1 MDNRREEL
9 EKAKV
14 KIQEAARQGAEQA
27 GQFAETK
34 KKEWNGL
41 EQSKKKQIIKRAV
54 MIGILCFL
62 IFTIGLKGI
71 ASIAS
76 VCSGV
81 WFIYCVI
88 KKKSKKIPAILTAV
102 LLVACAILPES
113 SHAPSAVTEEY
124 AVSYLTKKLDQMG
137 WTMSGHDDHIYML
150 HDKTSGLPVV
160 DAVYR
165 FEVGVN
171 GQVTGVG
178 VLMIGNL
185 ETVIKKGNGLALVF
199 AAMQMYD
206 SSISEEKGVEI
217 IAETLSNGEYKYKG
231 ITYYYLPSSL
241 QESMFLIKP

>member
-41 EQSKKKQIIKRAV
+41 EQPKKKQIIKRAV

-124 AVSYLTKKLDQMG
+124 AVSYLNQKLDKMG
-137 WTMSGHDDHIYML
+137 WTMSSGNDHTYAVFDRTLGI
-150 HDKTSGLPVV
+150 PVV
-160 DAVYR
+160 DAAYH
-165 FEVGVN
+165 FEVGEN

-178 VLMIGNL
+178 VWLIGNL
-185 ETVIKKGNGLALVF
+185 ETIIKSQNGLVLIL

-206 SSISEEKGVEI
+206 SSISKEKGLDI
-217 IAETLSNGEYKYKG
+217 ITETFSYGEYKYKG
-231 ITYYYLPSSL
+231 ITCYYLPLSL
-241 QESMFLIKP
+241 QESTFLIKP